1 MSLIYLPLAAYAI
14 ALNAS
19 VSVEDHC
26 DGEAHCKGSVWVE
39 FVSGLLILFQT
50 VFVLG
55 LQAIGRQLSDPYGND
70 PIDMSVQ
77 HFLSFTLKSSRKM
90 LEAHRAAG
98 KLNEGETPG
107 GEMGLFW
114 RRPVAED
121 RKTWAA
127 ADGPMEVPPGWE
139 SVTISLDVRKHE
151 NDELRDCQFA
161 SVLETFTKG
170 GESRKQ
176 WVPIEVSGELHG
188 IAGSPAE
195 LEEEMRENARLAM
208 HADAEEVAAT
218 PVVRMGSGGLGQA
231 FEQWRHWATPKVQ

>member
-19 VSVEDHC
+19 SSVEDHC
-26 DGEAHCKGSVWVE
+26 NGAVDCRGSGWFE

-98 KLNEGETPG
+98 KENEGETPA

-127 ADGPMEVPPGWE
+127 ADGPMEVPPDWE
-139 SVTISLDVRKHE
+139 SVTIPKDVRKQE
-151 NDELRDCQFA
+151 NDQLQGCQFA

-176 WVPIEVSGELHG
+176 WVPVEVPGDLHG
-188 IAGSPAE
+188 IAADSAE

-208 HADAEEVAAT
+208 HADAEEVATT
-218 PVVRMGSGGLGQA
+218 PVVRMGSGGLGEA
-231 FEQWRHWATPKVQ
+231 FEQWHDRVKPTLR